1 MNMNDNPNGI
11 WTPVWPGRRAA
22 LLRLLVITSVI
33 FPLSWAVNALLVG
46 SWNLLGDRNAESVRH
61 LIEWQ
66 VIWIAT
72 ASVVFLA
79 SLLPQIR
86 RVFGWLTARRVL
98 FWLACFVTLA
108 VLFYAEENWRGARAW
123 NHYRQE

>member
-1 MNMNDNPNGI
+1 MKTNEFPKGS

-22 LLRLLVITSVI
+22 LLRLLLITSVI

-46 SWNLLGDRNAESVRH
+46 SWHLLADRNAESVRH

-72 ASVVFLA
+72 VSDLFLA
-79 SLLPQIR
+79 SLLPGLRGVFR
-86 RVFGWLTARRVL
+86 RFNPRHWYFGLVCL
-98 FWLACFVTLA
+98 VTLA
-108 VLFYAEENWRGARAW
+108 VL
-123 NHYRQE
+123 